1 MACLTSVFNLGL
13 LVQGNVVAARKE
25 LQASLMD
32 GLVCNKLW
40 SNLERIINV
49 DDIRRGDIGEKEKR
63 VFEEVQNDN
72 VR

>member
-1 MACLTSVFNLGL
+1 M
-13 LVQGNVVAARKE
+13 AARKE